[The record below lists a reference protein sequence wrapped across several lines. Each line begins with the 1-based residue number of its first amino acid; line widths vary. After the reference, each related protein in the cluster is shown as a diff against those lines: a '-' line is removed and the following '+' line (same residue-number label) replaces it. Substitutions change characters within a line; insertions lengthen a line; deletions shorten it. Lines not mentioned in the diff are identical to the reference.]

1 MTIKIH
7 NQLLSSQHGITII
20 EVIISITLL
29 AVGIL
34 GLLQAFPAGI
44 KANKDI
50 ELATVADQLAQAKIE
65 ELTALDY
72 NALTPGTLENQVHVE
87 SDPANPFYKFT
98 RSSSVELVDSN
109 FNASAVDIG
118 LKKITATIYWPDVLG
133 GNDHSV
139 QLVHL
144 KVKR

>member
-1 MTIKIH
+1 MV
-7 NQLLSSQHGITII
+7 GIYRTEKDVMGEI
-20 EVIISITLL
+20 EVPADSYYGAFTQRAKINFQIS
-29 AVGIL
+29 
-34 GLLQAFPAGI
+34 GI

-133 GNDHSV
+133 GNDHSA